1 MIGIVGKDVWPIIMV
16 SRNNEAQTASH
27 DPFLLV
33 NSKPLSVSTVQHKN
47 VTILMLQISSYGVC
61 VVLVALSFLFS
72 KPFPPPVVTKTT
84 FGAEGDTWWWS
95 LCLEFS
101 GPD

>member
-16 SRNNEAQTASH
+16 SRNNESHTASH

-33 NSKPLSVSTVQHKN
+33 NSRPLSVSTVQHKN

-61 VVLVALSFLFS
+61 VALVALSVLSFRTLHS
-72 KPFPPPVVTKTT
+72 SYNDRDNIW
-84 FGAEGDTWWWS
+84 G
-95 LCLEFS
+95 
-101 GPD
+101 